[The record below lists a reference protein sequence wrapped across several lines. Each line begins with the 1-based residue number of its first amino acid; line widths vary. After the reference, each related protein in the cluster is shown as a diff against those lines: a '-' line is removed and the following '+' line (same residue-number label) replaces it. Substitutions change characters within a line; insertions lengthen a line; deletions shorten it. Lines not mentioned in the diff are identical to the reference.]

1 MLELTVSD
9 CQQFADELENGF
21 KKAAQLLAEEKL
33 PPLCDPVHPPF
44 LHLCKSLRRHRQRQ
58 HQKENPALVL
68 IRGLRR
74 TLRRGQRSPVQP
86 RPPRCLRVSGL
97 RKRSPYHQRC
107 QLRAPPS
114 PFAANPRRCS
124 LQGPGRA
131 PDAKGGKDFVSG
143 TPIDLHTYFNNAIDI
158 HHIFPKAWCSARTL
172 PKEKWNSVINKTP
185 LSSKNNQYLGGD
197 APSVYIRRIEEKKGV
212 PAETLDAC
220 LRSHAIPIEALR
232 QNAFNDFIRQR
243 AIQLST

>member
-1 MLELTVSD
+1 MSASRPAVS
-9 CQQFADELENGF
+9 F
-21 KKAAQLLAEEKL
+21 
-33 PPLCDPVHPPF
+33 
-44 LHLCKSLRRHRQRQ
+44 
-58 HQKENPALVL
+58 
-68 IRGLRR
+68 
-74 TLRRGQRSPVQP
+74 
-86 RPPRCLRVSGL
+86 
-97 RKRSPYHQRC
+97 
-107 QLRAPPS
+107 
-114 PFAANPRRCS
+114 RCS

-143 TPIDLHTYFNNAIDI
+143 TPIDLNTYFNNAIDI

>member
-1 MLELTVSD
+1 M
-9 CQQFADELENGF
+9 
-21 KKAAQLLAEEKL
+21 
-33 PPLCDPVHPPF
+33 
-44 LHLCKSLRRHRQRQ
+44 
-58 HQKENPALVL
+58 
-68 IRGLRR
+68 
-74 TLRRGQRSPVQP
+74 
-86 RPPRCLRVSGL
+86 SGL